1 MRQYR
6 DGSHE
11 EGERLHKIDADALAD
26 EAVEETQSML
36 NALQGK
42 TVGLVVAE
50 RRRIVIETT
59 DGYRFY
65 FSGMASA

>member
-6 DGSHE
+6 EGSHGE
-11 EGERLHKIDADALAD
+11 DERLRKIDADALAD
-26 EAVEETQSML
+26 EAVEETQSIL

-42 TVGLVVAE
+42 TVGIVVAE
-50 RRRIVIETT
+50 RRRIMIETT
-59 DGYRFY
+59 DGNRYY